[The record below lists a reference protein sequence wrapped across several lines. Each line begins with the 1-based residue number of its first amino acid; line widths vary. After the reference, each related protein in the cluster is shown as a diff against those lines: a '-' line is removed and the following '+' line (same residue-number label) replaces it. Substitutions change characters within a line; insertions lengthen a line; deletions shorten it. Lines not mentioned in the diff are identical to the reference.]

1 MIVST
6 NNMPLKQKERH
17 LLSNVRRARAQQ
29 EIVSDEMGMFNAL
42 LFLLFWNIVDK
53 KLMTLMNSEE

>member
-1 MIVST
+1 
-6 NNMPLKQKERH
+6 MPLKQKERH

-42 LFLLFWNIVDK
+42 LFLCFWNIVDK
-53 KLMTLMNSEE
+53 KLMTLMISEE

>member
-1 MIVST
+1 
-6 NNMPLKQKERH
+6 MPLKQKERH

-42 LFLLFWNIVDK
+42 LFLLFWNILDK
-53 KLMTLMNSEE
+53 KLMTLMISEE